1 MRAWGDSAS
10 LAALERGVVRS
21 VCVTRALRSTMSE
34 MSEMGSTPI
43 VGRVEITRQPGVTG
57 MCPEVHSERPGLAS
71 TVVQWPLRA
80 FS

>member
-1 MRAWGDSAS
+1 
-10 LAALERGVVRS
+10 
-21 VCVTRALRSTMSE
+21 MSE

-71 TVVQWPLRA
+71 TAVQWPLRA